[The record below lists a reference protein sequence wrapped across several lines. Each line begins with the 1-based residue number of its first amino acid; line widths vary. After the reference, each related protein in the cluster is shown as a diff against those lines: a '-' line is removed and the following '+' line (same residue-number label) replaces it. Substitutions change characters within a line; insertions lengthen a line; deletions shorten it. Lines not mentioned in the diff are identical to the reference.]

1 MARFALA
8 AHERH
13 GTHAVPHVIRSR
25 RKKLLLAG
33 LRALGPIRHMG
44 FKSFIGKGAHQ

>member
-13 GTHAVPHVIRSR
+13 GTHAVPTSSAAGGRSYF
-25 RKKLLLAG
+25 LAG
-33 LRALGPIRHMG
+33 LRALGIR
-44 FKSFIGKGAHQ
+44 I